1 MDFNQKIASADRAYE
16 RQYWRIGAKFAAS
29 LKLSLQDIIDNK
41 PKAKEWLL
49 LMRNESVLFHSEFQ
63 SDMLGIPEGNIQ
75 SRINKAK

>member
-1 MDFNQKIASADRAYE
+1 MDFNEKIANADRGYE
-16 RQYWRIGAKFAAS
+16 RQYWRIGAKLAAS

-49 LMRNESVLFHSEFQ
+49 LMRNESVLFHSAFQ